1 METRALG
8 PNGPQ
13 VSLVGLGCN
22 NFGWRIDL
30 EQTRKV
36 IDKALDLGI
45 NHFDT
50 ADIYGNTKSEQMM
63 GEVFGNRRKNV
74 VIATKWGRLPDAAHG
89 LRGRRE
95 YIRKCAEASLKR
107 LKTDYIDV
115 YYMHEPDPETPVDET
130 LGALDELIKEGKVR
144 FIAASNFL
152 VADIEAAASSA
163 KKNKTA
169 MYIAAQEEYR
179 LTERGIEDLIV
190 PALKKNGLGLV
201 PFFPLGG
208 GALTGK
214 YSRNSM
220 PVGSRLTEV
229 EKAGENRFLDP
240 HWDTIDALK
249 AFAEKRG
256 HTILELAF
264 SWLAQRPLVSSI
276 IAGATKPEQLQVNA
290 TAVNWKLS
298 AEEMAEVDRIVPA
311 KLAA

>member
-30 EQTRKV
+30 ENTRKV
-36 IDKALDLGI
+36 IDKAIDLGI
-45 NHFDT
+45 THFDT
-50 ADIYGNTKSEQMM
+50 SDIYGNTKSEQMM

-74 VIATKWGRLPDAAHG
+74 VIATKWGRLPDARHG

-130 LGALDELIKEGKVR
+130 LGALNELIQEGKVR
-144 FIAASNFL
+144 YIAASNFL
-152 VADIEAAASSA
+152 VPDIEAAAASA

-169 MYIAAQEEYR
+169 MYVAAQEEYR
-179 LTERGIEDLIV
+179 LTERGIEKSVV
-190 PALKKNGLGLV
+190 PALKKDGLGLV

-214 YSRNSM
+214 YRRDAEM
-220 PVGSRLTEV
+220 PAGSRLTEV
-229 EKAGENRFLDP
+229 EKKGENRFLDP
-240 HWDTIDALK
+240 HWDTIEKLTE
-249 AFAEKRG
+249 FAEKRG

-276 IAGATKPEQLQVNA
+276 IAGATKPEQLEANA
-290 TAVNWKLS
+290 KAVAWKLS
-298 AEEMAEVDRIVPA
+298 PADMAEVDKIVPPG
-311 KLAA
+311 K

>member
-1 METRALG
+1 METRPLG

-30 EQTRKV
+30 DQTRKV

-50 ADIYGNTKSEQMM
+50 ADVYGGSKSEQMI
-63 GEVFGNRRKNV
+63 GEILGTRRKNV
-74 VIATKWGRLPDAAHG
+74 VIATKWGRGPDAAHG
-89 LRGRRE
+89 LRGTRA
-95 YIRKCAEASLKR
+95 YIRKSAEASLKR
-107 LKTDYIDV
+107 LRTDWIDV
-115 YYMHEPDPETPVDET
+115 YYMHEPDPQISVDET

-144 FIAASNFL
+144 FIAASNF
-152 VADIEAAASSA
+152 ATSDIEAAAISA

-179 LTERGIEDLIV
+179 LTERGIETSVV

-214 YSRNSM
+214 YSRTSM
-220 PVGSRLTEV
+220 PAGSRLTEV

-276 IAGATKPEQLQVNA
+276 IAGATKPEQLEANA
-290 TAVNWKLS
+290 KAVSWKLS
-298 AEEMAEVDRIVPA
+298 ADEMAEVDRIVPA